1 MPFTTPIHRTAVC
14 SNLTRLHVGEAAGRP
29 EECLTVREAFDVYT
43 LGGAYAAMQE
53 HRLGRLLPGYQADFV
68 VLDKDV
74 CSSPRDLLDA
84 NVLEVWVAGRQRL

>member
-1 MPFTTPIHRTAVC
+1 MCAV
-14 SNLTRLHVGEAAGRP
+14 HRP
-29 EECLTVREAFDVYT
+29 EECLTVSEALEMYT

-74 CSSPRDLLDA
+74 CSSPRHLLSV
-84 NVLEVWVAGRQRL
+84 NVLQVWVAGQQRL